1 MSYTA
6 TDSFFIFNKNG
17 KVTKCYK
24 AGDNVPAIVYNNLT
38 QAKRDKCVFNQKT
51 ATGRVNWIQSEV
63 ESMVELYRQNSNLA
77 WVTQQY
83 MIQNPNT
90 EHTAESVRATAGQL
104 RTLDINYP
112 ADTEWKVTV
121 LVADIASTMYEDQF
135 FSSKEEAVAYS
146 LEAAAEDI
154 IKELVAG

>member
-6 TDSFFIFNKNG
+6 TATFYLFNKNG
-17 KVTKCYK
+17 GVTKTFK
-24 AGDNVPAIVYNNLT
+24 SGDIVSNTVYNNLT
-38 QAKRDKCVFNQKT
+38 QPKKDKCVFNQKT
-51 ATGRVNWIQSEV
+51 ATGRVNWIKSEV
-63 ESMVELYRQNSNLA
+63 VNMVELYRQNSNLA

-83 MIQNPNT
+83 MIENPNT
-90 EHTAESVRATAGQL
+90 QHTAESVRATAGQL

-121 LVADIASTMYEDQF
+121 LVAQVASTMYSDQF

-146 LEAAAEDI
+146 LEVAADDI
-154 IKELVAG
+154 IKDLLAS